1 MNADRIE
8 PVTKLLAALR
18 AGEASAADRLFPVVY
33 AQLRQ
38 LASRQLAREL
48 GQVTLAP
55 TDLVHEAYLKL
66 CDGVVPDARDRT
78 HFFGLA
84 ARAMRQ
90 VLVDRARH
98 RGADKRDGGERVT
111 LTPDVAPDPSSMID
125 LLSLDQALTALAVVD
140 ERKAR
145 AIELRVFAGLEF
157 EQIAGLLG
165 ISRATLAR
173 DYRGAQAWLYRAL
186 GSASAEGAR
195 A

>member
-1 MNADRIE
+1 MTTDRSE
-8 PVTKLLAALR
+8 PVTNLLAAMS
-18 AGEASAADRLFPVVY
+18 AGDPLAVERLFPIVY

-38 LASRQLAREL
+38 LAQRQLADEF

-55 TDLVHEAYLKL
+55 TDLVHEAYLRL
-66 CDGVVPDARDRT
+66 CGGALPQAADRR
-78 HFFGLA
+78 HFLGIA

-98 RGADKRDGGERVT
+98 RGAQKRDGGERVT
-111 LTPDVAPDPSSMID
+111 LSPDVAADTGSTPDLIA
-125 LLSLDQALTALAVVD
+125 LDQALDRLAEVD

-157 EQIAGLLG
+157 EQIAETLG
-165 ISRATLAR
+165 VSRATLAR

-186 GSASAEGAR
+186 AMDEPR
-195 A
+195 R